1 MKNILLATDFS
12 YDAYNALF
20 FATELFKDR
29 ACNIYLLNAYTE
41 MTQIL
46 TQKVGVEGKRSLLDQ
61 LKDESIEGLNE
72 VYHKIHLD
80 QGNPLHHFKAIPK
93 NDHLVDAIKHALE
106 MYNIDLLVMGNKGK
120 TSARNIFWGSNVV
133 KVLKEIDNCPVL
145 IVPKEIE
152 SELPKEIA
160 FATDYQRPYNAK
172 LLYPLLYTANL
183 CKSSICVL
191 HINEEERLNAVQKS
205 NLFTLREYLGEI
217 KHSIHWMPDFSSK
230 SRVIQTFL
238 DELSI
243 GMLAMIRYHHG
254 FISRLIREAVIEK
267 ISFDLKIPFLVIPC
281 GDDI

>member
-12 YDAYNALF
+12 NDAYNALF

-46 TQKVGVEGKRSLLDQ
+46 TQKVGVEGRRSLLDQ
-61 LKDESIEGLNE
+61 LKDESIEGLNG

-80 QGNPLHHFKAIPK
+80 QGNPLHHFKAISK
-93 NDHLVDAIKHALE
+93 HDHLVDAIKQALE
-106 MYNIDLLVMGNKGK
+106 MYKIDLLVMGNKGK
-120 TSARNIFWGSNVV
+120 TGARNIFWGSNVV
-133 KVLKEIDNCPVL
+133 KVLKEIDNCPML

-152 SELPKEIA
+152 CELPKEIA

-205 NLFTLREYLGEI
+205 NLFTLREYLGDI

-230 SRVIQTFL
+230 AKVIQTFL
-238 DELSI
+238 DELNI

-267 ISFDLKIPFLVIPC
+267 MSFDLNIPFLVIPC
-281 GDDI
+281 GDEV